1 MYFVDLR
8 ISGFIHR
15 EMAIFWLSF
24 LIKLGAFL
32 GLKCP
37 FLGFTIQR
45 GGSLHCAQ
53 NRGFKYICELVFVQ
67 NRLFSVI
74 YSILRLYFILFYYF
88 QANYFS

>member
-45 GGSLHCAQ
+45 GGGLCIVRKIGVLSTFVSLFLSKI
-53 NRGFKYICELVFVQ
+53 G
-67 NRLFSVI
+67 
-74 YSILRLYFILFYYF
+74 YFP
-88 QANYFS
+88 